1 MAVTARQ
8 ARLHPAWI
16 AAGVAFVALLCA
28 AGFRAAPGVLMVPLQ
43 EEFGWSRGLVSLA
56 VGVNL
61 VLFGL
66 TAPFAAALME
76 RFGVR
81 AVVSVALLLIA
92 AGSGLSVGVTS
103 SWQLVLLWGVLI
115 GLGTGSMALVF
126 AATVAN
132 RWFVRRRGLV
142 MGVLTA
148 ASATGQLVFLPV
160 VAWMSERS
168 GWRAA
173 SLVVSAAALAVIPLV
188 QLRLRDGPAELGV
201 APYGA
206 PADPPMDGPGAD
218 PPADHPADPPV
229 DTRRLPSRPSA
240 TLPVRGPRSTV
251 GRGFERGQVRGSSHG
266 TDGRSNR
273 GIDADRGPEGPARRA
288 LTTLAVAARTRTF
301 WALAVGFAI
310 CGASTNGLIATHFI
324 PSAHDHGM
332 PETTAAGLLAVVG
345 VFDIVGTVA
354 SGWLTDKVNPR
365 LLLAAYYS
373 LRGAGLLMLP
383 ALLSD
388 SLHPSIIV
396 FVVVYGLDWVAT
408 VPPTA
413 ALCRE
418 AFGEAGSVVFGWVFA
433 AHQIGAAV
441 VSVGAGVIRDTTGQ
455 YTTAWVGAACLCLV
469 AAFVSTRV
477 GRPVEPVSP

>member
-1 MAVTARQ
+1 MVATTRG
-8 ARLHPAWI
+8 ARLHPAWV

-81 AVVSVALLLIA
+81 AVTSVALLLIA
-92 AGSGLSVGVTS
+92 AGSGLSIGVTS

-115 GLGTGSMALVF
+115 GLGTGSMALVL
-126 AATVAN
+126 AAIVAN

-160 VAWMSERS
+160 VALMSERS
-168 GWRAA
+168 GWRSA
-173 SLVVSAAALAVIPLV
+173 SLVVAAAALAVIPLV
-188 QLRLRDGPAELGV
+188 LLRLPNGPADLGV

-206 PADPPMDGPGAD
+206 PAGTPVAPGDPMAAPGA
-218 PPADHPADPPV
+218 
-229 DTRRLPSRPSA
+229 
-240 TLPVRGPRSTV
+240 GP
-251 GRGFERGQVRGSSHG
+251 
-266 TDGRSNR
+266 
-273 GIDADRGPEGPARRA
+273 GPARRA
-288 LTTLAVAARTRTF
+288 VATLAEAARTRTF
-301 WALAVGFAI
+301 WALAGGFAI

-383 ALLSD
+383 GLLSD
-388 SLHPSIIV
+388 SLHPSIIA

-455 YTTAWVGAACLCLV
+455 YTMAWVGAACLCVV

-477 GRPVEPVSP
+477 GRAGELVSP

>member
-1 MAVTARQ
+1 MVATARG
-8 ARLHPAWI
+8 ARLHPAWV

-28 AGFRAAPGVLMVPLQ
+28 AGFRAAPGVLMVPLE
-43 EEFGWSRGLVSLA
+43 EEFGWSRGVVSLA

-61 VLFGL
+61 VLFGV

-81 AVVSVALLLIA
+81 AVTSVALLLIA
-92 AGSGLSVGVTS
+92 AGSGLSVAVTS

-126 AATVAN
+126 AAIVAN

-142 MGVLTA
+142 MGILTA

-160 VAWMSERS
+160 LAWMSEGS
-168 GWRAA
+168 GWRSA
-173 SLVVSAAALAVIPLV
+173 SLVVAAAALAVIPLV
-188 QLRLRDGPAELGV
+188 LLRLPNGPADLGV

-206 PADPPMDGPGAD
+206 PAGTPVAPGDPMAGPG
-218 PPADHPADPPV
+218 
-229 DTRRLPSRPSA
+229 T
-240 TLPVRGPRSTV
+240 
-251 GRGFERGQVRGSSHG
+251 
-266 TDGRSNR
+266 
-273 GIDADRGPEGPARRA
+273 ARRA
-288 LTTLAVAARTRTF
+288 VATLAEAARTRTF
-301 WALAVGFAI
+301 WALAIGFAI

-345 VFDIVGTVA
+345 IFDIVGTVA

-365 LLLAAYYS
+365 LLLAAYYT
-373 LRGAGLLMLP
+373 LRGAGLLLLP
-383 ALLSD
+383 GLLSH
-388 SLHPSIIV
+388 SLHPSIIA

-455 YTTAWVGAACLCLV
+455 YTLAWVGAACLCLV

-477 GRPVEPVSP
+477 GRAGEPVSP

>member
-1 MAVTARQ
+1 MVVVAR
-8 ARLHPAWI
+8 RSRVHPAWV

-81 AVVSVALLLIA
+81 AVTSVALALIA
-92 AGSGLSVGVTS
+92 AGSGLSVAVTS

-126 AATVAN
+126 AAIVAN

-142 MGVLTA
+142 MGILTSA
-148 ASATGQLVFLPV
+148 TATGQLIFLPV
-160 VAWMSERS
+160 LAWMTEQS

-173 SLVVSAAALAVIPLV
+173 SLVVAAAALAVIPLV
-188 QLRLRDGPAELGV
+188 VLRLRNSPADLGV

-206 PADPPMDGPGAD
+206 PDGT
-218 PPADHPADPPV
+218 PAGPAGPPV
-229 DTRRLPSRPSA
+229 DNPASSSPTLA
-240 TLPVRGPRSTV
+240 TLPVRGPTPGVV
-251 GRGFERGQVRGSSHG
+251 GGSERGLSLGATPGSVGAS
-266 TDGRSNR
+266 
-273 GIDADRGPEGPARRA
+273 GPARRA
-288 LTTLAVAARTRTF
+288 VTTLVEAARTRTF
-301 WALAVGFAI
+301 WALAIGFAI

-332 PETTAAGLLAVVG
+332 AETTAAGLLAVVG
-345 VFDIVGTVA
+345 IFDIVGTVA

-365 LLLAAYYS
+365 LLLAAYYT
-373 LRGAGLLMLP
+373 LRGAGLVMLP
-383 ALLSD
+383 GLLSD
-388 SLHPSIIV
+388 SLHPSIIA

-418 AFGEAGSVVFGWVFA
+418 AFGEAGQVVFGWVFA

-441 VSVGAGVIRDTTGQ
+441 VSVGAGVVRDLTGQ
-455 YTTAWVGAACLCLV
+455 YTLAWIGAACLCLV
-469 AAFVSTRV
+469 AAFASTRV
-477 GRPVEPVSP
+477 GRPAGRPLSP

>member
-1 MAVTARQ
+1 MAVAAPRR
-8 ARLHPAWI
+8 ARLHPAWV

-43 EEFGWSRGLVSLA
+43 EEFGWSRGVVSLA

-61 VLFGL
+61 VLFGV

-81 AVVSVALLLIA
+81 AVTSVALGLIA
-92 AGSGLSVGVTS
+92 AGSGLSVGVTR

-126 AATVAN
+126 AAVVAN
-132 RWFVRRRGLV
+132 RWFVTRRGLV

-148 ASATGQLVFLPV
+148 ASATGQLIFLPV
-160 VAWMSERS
+160 LAWMSQRS
-168 GWRAA
+168 GWRSA
-173 SLVVSAAALAVIPLV
+173 SLVVSAAALAVVPLV
-188 QLRLRDGPAELGV
+188 WLRLRNDPSDLRV

-206 PADPPMDGPGAD
+206 Q
-218 PPADHPADPPV
+218 ADPPV
-229 DTRRLPSRPSA
+229 DNPGPRSSPSA
-240 TLPVRGPRSTV
+240 TLPVQGPATGAIPPV
-251 GRGFERGQVRGSSHG
+251 SHA
-266 TDGRSNR
+266 T
-273 GIDADRGPEGPARRA
+273 AGPARRA
-288 LTTLAVAARTRTF
+288 VETLAVAARTRTF

-354 SGWLTDKVNPR
+354 SGWLTDKLNPR
-365 LLLAAYYS
+365 LLLAAYYG

-383 ALLSD
+383 GLLSHA
-388 SLHPSIIV
+388 LHPSMIA

-418 AFGEAGSVVFGWVFA
+418 AFGEAGQVVFGWVFA

-455 YTTAWVGAACLCLV
+455 YTLAWVGAACLCLV

-477 GRPVEPVSP
+477 GRPAPVSP